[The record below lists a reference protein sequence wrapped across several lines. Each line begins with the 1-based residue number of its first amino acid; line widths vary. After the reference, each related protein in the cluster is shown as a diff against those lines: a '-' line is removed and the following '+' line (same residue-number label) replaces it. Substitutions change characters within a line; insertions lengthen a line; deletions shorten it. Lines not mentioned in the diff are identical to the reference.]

1 MWGSSGPTIKT
12 ENMIK
17 IDINVSVLLKEH
29 PFLERFDEAAKLGF
43 DACEFYWPREEDPDA
58 VARRISDA
66 GLKVAAF
73 NFDAGDMPAGDRGLL
88 NDPSRQAEMRANVPV
103 AVELAGKVGCRKLTA
118 LAGNLRPD
126 ENREGQL
133 DFILE
138 NLNWVCEQAAKGG
151 ITVMVEAI
159 NAWDNKSYPFTNT
172 RDTLSFLD
180 SVGASN
186 LMYLFDMYHMQRM
199 EGNLVSTL
207 EQNVG
212 RIGHIQIADS
222 PRRNQPGTGE
232 INYEYVFAA
241 MEACGYDGFVGLE
254 YNPVGTTEGSLE
266 WLPTALRGGFDAA
279 EFSSKTKST
288 TAG

>member
-1 MWGSSGPTIKT
+1 MF
-12 ENMIK
+12 K

-43 DACEFYWPREEDPDA
+43 DACEFYWPRGEDPAA

-73 NFDAGDMPAGDRGLL
+73 NFDAGDMPGGDRGLL

-103 AVELAGKVGCRKLTA
+103 AIELANKVGCRKLTA
-118 LAGNLRPD
+118 LAGNSRPD
-126 ENREGQL
+126 ENRERQL
-133 DFILE
+133 DFIRE
-138 NLNWVCEQAAKGG
+138 NLNWVCEQAANAG

-159 NAWDNKSYPFTNT
+159 NAWDNKLYPFTNT
-172 RDTLSFLD
+172 FDTLSFLD

-207 EQNVG
+207 ERYVG

-241 MEACGYDGFVGLE
+241 MEARGYNGFVGLE
-254 YNPVGTTEGSLE
+254 YNPVGTTEESLE
-266 WLPTALRGGFDAA
+266 WLPKALRGGFDAA
-279 EFSSKTKST
+279 DFSSKTESAT
-288 TAG
+288 TG